1 MKNMKILVSN
11 DDGVYARG
19 IVLLANR
26 LAELGHGVTVV
37 APDRERSGAGNSI
50 STDPL
55 RVKPAA
61 FPEYDARVTV
71 FKCNGTPA
79 DCAMVGL
86 NELAPDT
93 ELVLSGINNGPN
105 LGCDVLYSGTV
116 AAARE
121 GYFENRRSIAVS
133 LDLDAALGGERGHYE
148 TALLAVDAVME
159 NLDAVFESL
168 SGGALLNVNVP
179 NLSPAEVRGFR
190 MTAAGRRRYRNR
202 VQVSAAPEGGKI
214 YWVGGVPVIDEEHE
228 DSDSRAVSD
237 GFIALTFLTHD
248 TTDYARNGRAGT
260 AAALDALN
268 RTEEAARFRFR

>member
-1 MKNMKILVSN
+1 MKILVSN

-26 LAELGHGVTVV
+26 LAELGHDVTVV
-37 APDRERSGAGNSI
+37 APDQERSGAGNSI
-50 STDPL
+50 STSPL

-61 FPEYDARVTV
+61 FPEYDARVTA
-71 FKCNGTPA
+71 FKCSGTPA
-79 DCAMVGL
+79 DCVMVGL
-86 NELAPDT
+86 NELAPDA

-105 LGCDVLYSGTV
+105 LGCDVFYSGTV

-133 LDLDAALGGERGHYE
+133 LDLDAARSKGWEHYE
-148 TALLAVDAVME
+148 TALLAVDAVMK
-159 NLDAVFESL
+159 NLDAVFGKSL

-190 MTAAGRRRYRNR
+190 ITAAGRRRYRNR
-202 VQVSAAPEGGKI
+202 VQVCAAPEGGKL
-214 YWVGGVPVIDEEHE
+214 YWVGGTPAIDEERE
-228 DSDSRAVSD
+228 DSDSRTVSD

-248 TTDYARNGRAGT
+248 TTDYAWNGRDG
-260 AAALDALN
+260 AADALDALN